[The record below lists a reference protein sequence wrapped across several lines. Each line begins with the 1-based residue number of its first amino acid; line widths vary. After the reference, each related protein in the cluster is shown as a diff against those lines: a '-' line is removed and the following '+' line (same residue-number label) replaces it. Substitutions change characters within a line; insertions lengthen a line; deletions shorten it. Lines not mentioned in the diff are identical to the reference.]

1 MGPYVIHDLSTSGAV
16 HLATLDGEPMA
27 NWISGC
33 RLKKYH
39 ETLTTDILE
48 QLHAAKVRKQT
59 KENQKITAIA
69 EAKERAAKLRRRR
82 NQQAET
88 MANTIC
94 KKPRLCTM
102 QETDGYIQ
110 VIRPYILVH
119 LGSQKIQQYA
129 LMDTGAD
136 VNSLSYESW
145 ESMGNP
151 KLEPSTIT
159 LASYTGDASTVE
171 GYLDIQMYI
180 HDTDVSHRFYVLRQG
195 HGNTPVL
202 LGLPWQRHYNGL
214 PSWKKEGITYEV
226 NDKEFFQP
234 FMGAEFYTEEEAK
247 ESKSEVHLSDKP
259 KPELQIHERNNFQ
272 GDATS
277 IATEVLIPTNTIKP
291 KEISTTT
298 STKPKQKRGAIPR
311 QVYKWIPRNSLP
323 ITEHDQT
330 KPSPRIQHQQKKKT
344 ITNTRSTIS
353 RRKTIKRWI
362 PKVTLQEQG
371 YYKGQTKIWLPKQM
385 RRTSANLQKP
395 MVQSKTHQHTLT
407 KGPTYEW
414 RPKKVATKIST
425 ATAMLQATSQLSAFN
440 PQPPR
445 KATRQ
450 EKGKWVPKTDTSAR
464 IASSQP
470 KQLTASTTLPTMD
483 RSDEI
488 HAKTAHQLAQQL
500 FCFNRFAI
508 LQNLETLLASYATT
522 AK

>member
-1 MGPYVIHDLSTSGAV
+1 
-16 HLATLDGEPMA
+16 
-27 NWISGC
+27 
-33 RLKKYH
+33 
-39 ETLTTDILE
+39 
-48 QLHAAKVRKQT
+48 
-59 KENQKITAIA
+59 
-69 EAKERAAKLRRRR
+69 
-82 NQQAET
+82 
-88 MANTIC
+88 
-94 KKPRLCTM
+94 M
-102 QETDGYIQ
+102 QETDGYIH

-151 KLEPSTIT
+151 TLEPSTIT
-159 LASYTGDASTVE
+159 LASYTGDASSVE
-171 GYLDIQMYI
+171 GYLDIQIYI

-247 ESKSEVHLSDKP
+247 ESKSEKHLSDKLT
-259 KPELQIHERNNFQ
+259 PELQIHKKINPHEN
-272 GDATS
+272 AAS
-277 IATEVLIPTNTIKP
+277 VATEVLIPTNAVKLPIPTEP
-291 KEISTTT
+291 E
-298 STKPKQKRGAIPR
+298 QRRRAIPR
-311 QVYKWIPRNSLP
+311 QVYKWIPRKSLP

-330 KPSPRIQHQQKKKT
+330 EPSPRIQHQQKPKT
-344 ITNTRSTIS
+344 RTNTRSTIS
-353 RRKTIKRWI
+353 QRQTIKRWI
-362 PKVTLQEQG
+362 PKETLQVQG
-371 YYKGQTKIWLPKQM
+371 YYRGQTKIWLPKKM
-385 RRTSANLQKP
+385 LSNSANMQKKMDP
-395 MVQSKTHQHTLT
+395 SKIQQHSLNKPTKTQTHA
-407 KGPTYEW
+407 W
-414 RPKKVATKIST
+414 RPKQVATTLST
-425 ATAMLQATSQLSAFN
+425 ATATLQNTSQLPAFN

-450 EKGKWVPKTDTSAR
+450 EKGKWVPKTDTNAR
-464 IASSQP
+464 IASPQP
-470 KQLTASTTLPTMD
+470 KQLTASKIIPKMD